1 MTQQTTLILTP
12 EPLTAAAFA
21 PYGTVIET
29 QDRDCFMINN
39 GSTQR
44 FHRLAEVML
53 GKAGDRGIMSI
64 FRAQGL
70 AMPLRIKLLERH
82 PFGSQAF
89 MPLKQNPF
97 LIVVA
102 EPGDKPALEKIRA
115 FITDGRQ
122 GINYHSGVWHH
133 PVLSCVPED
142 DFLVVDREGEGNN
155 CDEYF
160 FAEETNIV
168 LEFNTQQQ

>member
-1 MTQQTTLILTP
+1 MTEQTRLTLTP

-29 QDRDCFMINN
+29 RDRDFFMINN

-53 GKAGDRGIMSI
+53 GKPGDRGIISI

-70 AMPLRIKLLERH
+70 ALPLRIKLLERH

-89 MPLKQNPF
+89 IPLKQNPF
-97 LIVVA
+97 LIIVA
-102 EPGDKPALEKIRA
+102 DPGEVPQRDKIRA
-115 FITDGRQ
+115 FITDGSQ
-122 GINYHSGVWHH
+122 GINYHPGVWHH

-160 FAEETNIV
+160 FAEDTEIV
-168 LEFNTQQQ
+168 LENSA